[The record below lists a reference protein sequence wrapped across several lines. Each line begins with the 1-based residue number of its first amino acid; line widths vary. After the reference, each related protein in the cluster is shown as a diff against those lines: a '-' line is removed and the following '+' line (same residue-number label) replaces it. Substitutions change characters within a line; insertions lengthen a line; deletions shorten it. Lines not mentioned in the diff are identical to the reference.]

1 MSETQFTWPLSSLNH
16 RTKYSIRGLI
26 SLAPST
32 MKAIWLWRGGEGL
45 IRSFVIVLLVLALS
59 IGLILP
65 QSVYGL
71 QTTFFF
77 HNNGELSISSNQV
90 QIGPSQ
96 VSIQASPSSSSARA
110 FEVTTADPPSGTG
123 TQIELAAQT
132 YVPASGGNPS
142 GYGALAMWFTKP
154 LQTPLTL
161 DGDVNIHAWMSSS
174 DDVGFPGGS
183 LYFFGVADYTPANS
197 QFQVLSSYLSNVCT
211 LCNVFGSSPAE
222 YSAPSGKIHIN
233 QHEFQI
239 GDRLGFLAGAASTKQ
254 GWKFT
259 VYFDS
264 ASWNSRADIPAD
276 SALSVPEFGNVT
288 ILLTSCA
295 LILSV
300 FHRKLRIHSRA

>member
-1 MSETQFTWPLSSLNH
+1 M
-16 RTKYSIRGLI
+16 
-26 SLAPST
+26 
-32 MKAIWLWRGGEGL
+32 
-45 IRSFVIVLLVLALS
+45 RSFVLVSLVLAVS

-110 FEVTTADPPSGTG
+110 FEVTTADPASGTG
-123 TQIELAAQT
+123 TQIELVAQT
-132 YVPASGGNPS
+132 YVPAGGGNPS

-154 LQTPLTL
+154 LQIPLTL
-161 DGDVNIHAWMSSS
+161 DGDVNVHVWMSSS
-174 DDVGFPGGS
+174 DDVGLLGGS
-183 LYFFGVADYTPANS
+183 LFFFGVADYSPAS
-197 QFQVLSSYLSNVCT
+197 SKLEVLSSYLSGAT
-211 LCNVFGSSPAE
+211 FGNVFSTSPAE

-264 ASWNSRADIPAD
+264 ATWNSRADIPAD
-276 SALSVPEFGNVT
+276 SALSVPEVGNVT
-288 ILLTSCA
+288 ILLASCA
-295 LILSV
+295 LMFLI
-300 FHRKLRIHSRA
+300 FHRKFAIHRLEPQ